1 MDNLFDTEA
10 SDTPEFDGFRQ
21 QYRIRS
27 ADVDPAGRA
36 STSALVMLLQESA
49 HADANRLGIGIKGL
63 QDRGLTW
70 YLKRLHLRLRRTPWI
85 GETVEIET
93 WPAAM
98 ERLHAIRD
106 YRLFFDGGFDAVEI
120 GTASSAWLVMDL
132 TSGKPVRRPPKELTA
147 LHPETPRRALDVPF
161 DKLPKITDDGD
172 DGNGLEEDDDEGKPV
187 LERPFPLRRADL
199 DMNRHVNH
207 GVFVDALLE
216 SVPPDLWCEA
226 ELLELEV
233 DFLAE
238 ARPGDRLVTRCRRS
252 APGSEGGTQ
261 ANSETDGQ
269 PRLLHD
275 IVRIDDGRELVRA
288 RSRWDADSPSRRA
301 DHQAPKR

>member
-1 MDNLFDTEA
+1 MDDLFDTDA
-10 SDTPEFDGFRQ
+10 SDTPEVDEFRQ

-49 HADANRLGIGIKGL
+49 HADAKRLGVGIEGL

-120 GTASSAWLVMDL
+120 GTASSAWLLMDVE
-132 TSGKPVRRPPKELTA
+132 SGKPVRRPPEELKA

-161 DKLPKITDDGD
+161 DKLPKIIEDGD
-172 DGNGLEEDDDEGKPV
+172 EGEGDEGEHV
-187 LERPFPLRRADL
+187 LARPFPLRRADL

-226 ELLELEV
+226 ELLELEL

-238 ARPGDRLVTRCRRS
+238 ARPGDRLLTRCRRT
-252 APGSEGGTQ
+252 APASEG
-261 ANSETDGQ
+261 DGR

-275 IVRIDDGRELVRA
+275 IVRTSDGRELVRA
-288 RSRWDADSPSRRA
+288 RSRWDADFPSRRA
-301 DHQAPKR
+301 DR

>member
-1 MDNLFDTEA
+1 MDFLDDPPDLDGSDA
-10 SDTPEFDGFRQ
+10 SGRDDSLRQ

-36 STSALVMLLQESA
+36 TTAALVKLLQESA
-49 HADANRLGIGIKGL
+49 AEHARRLGVGL
-63 QDRGLTW
+63 EDLQRRGLTW

-93 WPAAM
+93 WPAAL

-106 YRLFFDGGFDAVEI
+106 YRLFFDGGFDAVEV
-120 GTASSAWLVMDL
+120 GTASSAWLLMDVE
-132 TSGKPVRRPPKELTA
+132 SGKPVRRLPEELRH
-147 LHPETPRRALDVPF
+147 LHPPAPRRALDVPF
-161 DKLPKITDDGD
+161 HKLPELGPGD
-172 DGNGLEEDDDEGKPV
+172 AEHPV

-199 DMNRHVNH
+199 DLNRHVNH

-216 SVPPDLWCEA
+216 AAPPELWAEA

-238 ARPGDRLVTRCRRS
+238 ARPGDRLMTRCRRV
-252 APGSEGGTQ
+252 EEDVVKEDVVEEDVE
-261 ANSETDGQ
+261 ETGD
-269 PRLLHD
+269 PRPCLLHD
-275 IVRIDDGRELVRA
+275 VVRIDDGRELVRA
-288 RSRWDADSPSRRA
+288 RSRWEAESPSRRA
-301 DHQAPKR
+301 DA

>member
-1 MDNLFDTEA
+1 MDFLDAPA
-10 SDTPEFDGFRQ
+10 SDPSVDSYRQ

-36 STSALVMLLQESA
+36 TTAALVELLQESA
-49 HADANRLGIGIKGL
+49 AAHARRLGVGIEELRAK
-63 QDRGLTW
+63 GLTW
-70 YLKRLHLRLRRTPWI
+70 YLKRLHLNLRRTPWI

-93 WPAAM
+93 WPAAL

-120 GTASSAWLVMDL
+120 GKASSAWLLMDVEA
-132 TSGKPVRRPPKELTA
+132 GKPVRRIPEELKT

-161 DKLPKITDDGD
+161 DKLTALGESS
-172 DGNGLEEDDDEGKPV
+172 EESPI

-199 DMNRHVNH
+199 DLNRHVNH

-216 SVPPDLWCEA
+216 AVPPDLWCEA
-226 ELLELEV
+226 ELLELEI

-238 ARPGDRLVTRCRRS
+238 ARPGDRLVTRCRRK
-252 APGSEGGTQ
+252 PELD
-261 ANSETDGQ
+261 TDGAEIDGG
-269 PRLLHD
+269 PELLHD
-275 IVRIDDGRELVRA
+275 VVRLDDGRELVRA
-288 RSRWDADSPSRRA
+288 RSRWEVESPARRA
-301 DHQAPKR
+301 EC

>member
-1 MDNLFDTEA
+1 MDNLFETDATEA
-10 SDTPEFDGFRQ
+10 SDHDSHRQ

-27 ADVDPAGRA
+27 SDVDPAGRA
-36 STSALVMLLQESA
+36 TTAALVKLLQESA
-49 HADANRLGIGIKGL
+49 AADARRLGVGIEDL
-63 QDRGLTW
+63 LRRGLTW
-70 YLKRLHLRLRRTPWI
+70 YLKRLHLKLRRTPWI

-106 YRLFFDGGFDAVEI
+106 YRLFFDGGFDAVEV
-120 GTASSAWLVMDL
+120 GSASSAWLLMDVE
-132 TSGKPVRRPPKELTA
+132 SGRPVRRPPEELKA

-161 DKLPKITDDGD
+161 DKLPEL
-172 DGNGLEEDDDEGKPV
+172 GNGDEEHPV

-199 DMNRHVNH
+199 DLNRHVNH

-216 SVPPDLWCEA
+216 AIPPDLWCEA

-238 ARPGDRLVTRCRRS
+238 AKPGDRLVTRCRRTS
-252 APGSEGGTQ
+252 RMEGELP
-261 ANSETDGQ
+261 S
-269 PRLLHD
+269 LLHD
-275 IVRIDDGRELVRA
+275 VVRTDDGRELVRA
-288 RSRWDADSPSRRA
+288 RSRWDVDSPSRRA
-301 DHQAPKR
+301 DLSAS